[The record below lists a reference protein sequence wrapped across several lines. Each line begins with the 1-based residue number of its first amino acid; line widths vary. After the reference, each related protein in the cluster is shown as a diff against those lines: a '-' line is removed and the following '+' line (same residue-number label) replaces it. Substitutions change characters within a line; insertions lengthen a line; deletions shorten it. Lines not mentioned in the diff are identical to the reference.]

1 MPTFPDQSKSHLVQA
16 LIHVLRGRSYQEIR
30 QRMYDNAPGTPWWT
44 ACKTELDIRNG
55 ERLATAAVDSARLA
69 DKMKVCAENLVTS
82 TDKLVQSTNELVEL
96 LKGARESARRME
108 IATYVIIGVAILQVF
123 YIIFQTAAKH

>member
-1 MPTFPDQSKSHLVQA
+1 MPTFPDQSKSHLIQA

-55 ERLATAAVDSARLA
+55 ERLATAAVDSALLA

-108 IATYVIIGVAILQVF
+108 ISTYVIIGVAILQVF
-123 YIIFQTAAKH
+123 YILFQMAARH